1 MERRPGRP
9 PHRGK
14 EDSGNVW
21 RLSPRVSET
30 SSRVKPAAAASA
42 SGPGGGER
50 CPFIF
55 SRPIKPIGHRI
66 SGAHLTVAQRV
77 PL

>member
-1 MERRPGRP
+1 MGR
-9 PHRGK
+9 
-14 EDSGNVW
+14 NV
-21 RLSPRVSET
+21 SYET
-30 SSRVKPAAAASA
+30 IFVWAD
-42 SGPGGGER
+42 R